1 MSQLLADDTG
11 SVGSSEGRSWHL
23 ATMIAAVIVLV
34 LLGWRQQVYHGV
46 TLGYIAALL
55 LLPVWLPALRKY
67 QGYVGMFLVAFAAL
81 LSGFVLLFFNINNHQ
96 LDNSKL
102 IINPV
107 LLVGMMLTVGV
118 VLWARTL
125 MPNMAVGISYGVGM
139 LLGVRGT
146 ADVHI
151 NPWKFGYS
159 LPVIVLILCM
169 ASLVGARGS
178 RTARWPELVSLMVLA
193 VYSALNDSRSLFA
206 MLSLTAVLVIWQK
219 MPRGR
224 SRKKALTTT
233 VLAGTA
239 ALLIIYE
246 VGSNLLVGGFLGVAA
261 QQRSIAQIESA
272 GFLLLGGRPEL
283 AASAALFRW
292 NPFGFGV
299 GVVPS
304 LEDIAVAKTGML
316 AINYE
321 PNNGYVERYM
331 FGSQFELHSVAGD
344 LWVYFGLIGLLLAG
358 MMGWRLIHWILNS
371 IVARNGSAVV
381 LFLSIITLWNIM
393 FSPLYSSVTIMGL
406 ALGMAALSKVD
417 PKMGTQWR

>member
-67 QGYVGMFLVAFAAL
+67 QGYVGVFLVAVAAL

-159 LPVIVLILCM
+159 LPVIVLVLCM
-169 ASLVGARGS
+169 ASLMGARGS
-178 RTARWPELVSLMVLA
+178 RKARWPELVSLMILA

-206 MLSLTAVLVIWQK
+206 MLSLTAVLVLWQK

-239 ALLIIYE
+239 ALLVIYE
-246 VGSNLLVGGFLGVAA
+246 IGSNLLVGGFLGVAA

-299 GVVPS
+299 GIVPS

-406 ALGMAALSKVD
+406 ALGMAALIKMES
-417 PKMGTQWR
+417 KMGTQWR